1 MTLREVVKA
10 LDLKVLVGQD
20 LLEKTVAG
28 GYASDVLSDVLTHS
42 GKGYVWV
49 TVQIHPNVSA
59 VATAKDLAAIII
71 TNGRSPEAETL
82 RKAEQKK
89 MPILASPWSTY
100 KVAGKLYELG
110 IE

>member
-1 MTLREVVKA
+1 MTLGEVVKA
-10 LDLKVLVGQD
+10 LDLKVLVGAD
-20 LLEKTVAG
+20 LLGRAVRG
-28 GYASDVLSDVLTHS
+28 GYASDMLSDVLAHS
-42 GKGYVWV
+42 EEGYVWV

-59 VATAKDLAAIII
+59 VATAKNLAAIVI

-89 MPILASPWSTY
+89 IPVLASTWSTY
-100 KVAGKLYELG
+100 KVAGRLYELG